1 MSVGDSTPIHLLPHT
16 IILTLDGALRQDI
29 GVIVPP
35 MPEIVARDGLPVLEP
50 VDLLRDGDNAC
61 DRKGLAHDHL
71 PIAIVDGRRQLELC
85 GLLAQVIGCS
95 RNENRTLWY

>member
-1 MSVGDSTPIHLLPHT
+1 M
-16 IILTLDGALRQDI
+16 
-29 GVIVPP
+29 IVPAV
-35 MPEIVARDGLPVLEP
+35 PEIVAGDRLPVLEP
-50 VDLLRDGDNAC
+50 MDLLRDGDNAG

-95 RNENRTLWY
+95 RKRRVIEFSGVIQCYKLTT